1 MFPLLFSSVAP
12 FPHTHHTI
20 SHCCH
25 GVCTGS
31 AAWWCTHLLR
41 CGVREREEEREGKCC
56 DEEEMERTSRWKVDQ
71 CGTACALHPHPAAHD
86 MPARCAV
93 GDDHLTG
100 LLCSA
105 LHGCSAWLLCFLPPC
120 SPSPPHDMVVVKRR
134 RRGRGRRGSHVPQ
147 ERSAHKCVHPH
158 ALDAEWWMQQD
169 VAHTHTHMQL
179 AGTPPSTPQHEE
191 GVRRQT
197 W

>member
-1 MFPLLFSSVAP
+1 MLPLPLLFCCSLSPPHTTFPLLQWHAYWL
-12 FPHTHHTI
+12 
-20 SHCCH
+20 CCMVVH
-25 GVCTGS
+25 SPASLC
-31 AAWWCTHLLR
+31 R
-41 CGVREREEEREGKCC
+41 IVRERGKGNAVE
-56 DEEEMERTSRWKVDQ
+56 DVEMERMSRWEKSDL

-134 RRGRGRRGSHVPQ
+134 RRGRGRRGSHVPPEQ
-147 ERSAHKCVHPH
+147 SAHKCVH
-158 ALDAEWWMQQD
+158 
-169 VAHTHTHMQL
+169 
-179 AGTPPSTPQHEE
+179 
-191 GVRRQT
+191 
-197 W
+197 